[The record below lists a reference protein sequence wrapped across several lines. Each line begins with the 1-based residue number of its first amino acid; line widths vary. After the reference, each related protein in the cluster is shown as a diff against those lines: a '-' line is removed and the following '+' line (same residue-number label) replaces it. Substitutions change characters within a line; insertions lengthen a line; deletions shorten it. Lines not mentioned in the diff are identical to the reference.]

1 MCSKLTKKGC
11 SGVFL
16 PNFEQTSYVAH
27 ASIAYF
33 VLYLFGRHYKMLLQ
47 FRFIKKNCLKILEKS
62 LKNILQLLRGLQFD
76 FCYLIRTG
84 IWFGIAEIT
93 SIQNSLEAIH
103 FFLFLT
109 GSLLF
114 LGISSKNQNCLWSWN
129 LESKLI
135 WICKTRW

>member
-33 VLYLFGRHYKMLLQ
+33 VLYLLGRHYKMLLQ

-62 LKNILQLLRGLQFD
+62 LKNILQLLRGLRFD

-93 SIQNSLEAIH
+93 RYSKQFRSYS
-103 FFLFLT
+103 FFSVFDRKFT
-109 GSLLF
+109 F
-114 LGISSKNQNCLWSWN
+114 FWN
-129 LESKLI
+129 FFQKSKLSLKLKFRI
-135 WICKTRW
+135 